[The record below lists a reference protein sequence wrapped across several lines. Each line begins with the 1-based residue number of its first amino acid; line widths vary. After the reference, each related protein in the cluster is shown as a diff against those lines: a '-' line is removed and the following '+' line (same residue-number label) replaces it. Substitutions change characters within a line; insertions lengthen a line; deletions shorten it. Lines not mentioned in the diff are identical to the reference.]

1 MKSFAVSVCLVVLA
15 VTTAVAAPAGDP
27 SKPIKTIIGS
37 VRQGRD
43 RAALELFAADAQ
55 GLALLGDNWTKAT
68 DAQRKEFT
76 SLYQTLF
83 AKIGFPKFRDSLKT
97 LSSITYEPAK
107 IEGKSATVSSTIILD
122 HPLKKQELKVRYTLV
137 KLKGGWLAVDAQ
149 VLGDSIL
156 AGMRDEQIAPLFKQ
170 GGWDGLLAA
179 MRKKAD
185 ELANVPLK

>member
-1 MKSFAVSVCLVVLA
+1 MKSIAVSVCLVILA
-15 VTTAVAAPAGDP
+15 VATAVAAPAGDP

-43 RAALELFAADAQ
+43 RAALKLFAADAQ
-55 GLALLGDNWTKAT
+55 GLALLGDDWAKAT
-68 DAQRKEFT
+68 DAQRSEFT

-83 AKIGFPKFRDSLKT
+83 AKIVFPKLRENFKT

-107 IEGKSATVSSTIILD
+107 IAGNTATLSSTIILD
-122 HPLKKQELKVRYTLV
+122 HPMKKQELKVRYTLV
-137 KLKGGWLAVDAQ
+137 KLKAGWLAVDAE

-156 AGMRDEQIAPLFKQ
+156 AGLRDDQIAPLVKQ
-170 GGWDGLLAA
+170 GGWDALLAA

-185 ELANVPLK
+185 ELKNVPLK